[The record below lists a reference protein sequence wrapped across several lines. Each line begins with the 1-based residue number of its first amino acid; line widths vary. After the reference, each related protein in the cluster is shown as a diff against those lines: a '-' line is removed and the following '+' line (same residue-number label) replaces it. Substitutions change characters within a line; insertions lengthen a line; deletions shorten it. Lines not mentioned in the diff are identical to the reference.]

1 MTYSIED
8 FDAVLN
14 RARPI
19 TLSTPASTLRQW
31 RVELV
36 RASVFISYAI
46 GVLSLDI
53 EILHQSIVSTS
64 ENVLQS
70 LVDDLPGILAAGW
83 VGGGWSLSPDAS
95 VSVGAAAELAADQAD
110 SLLELHREMVT
121 SDLGDPTLVRDLLSR
136 IEEQRESL
144 ALRRAQLEDRIRQIQ
159 HIVREQYAV
168 GGASVDDWLD

>member
-8 FDAVLN
+8 FDAVLS
-14 RARPI
+14 RAHPVV
-19 TLSTPASTLRQW
+19 LSTPASTLRKW

-53 EILHQSIVSTS
+53 EILQQSMVSTS
-64 ENVLQS
+64 TDVIQS

-110 SLLELHREMVT
+110 SLLELHSEMAT
-121 SDLGDPTLVRDLLSR
+121 SDLNDPVLVRDLLSR
-136 IEEQRESL
+136 IEHQRESL
-144 ALRRAQLEDRIRQIQ
+144 ARRRAQLEDRIRQIQ
-159 HIVREQYAV
+159 QVIRQQYAI
-168 GGASVDDWLD
+168 GAASVDDWLD

>member
-8 FDAVLN
+8 FDAVLS
-14 RARPI
+14 RAQPV

-70 LVDDLPGILAAGW
+70 LVDDLPGILASGW

-95 VSVGAAAELAADQAD
+95 VSVGAAAELAADQAE

-121 SDLGDPTLVRDLLSR
+121 SDLRDPALVRDLLTR
-136 IEEQRESL
+136 IEQQRVSL
-144 ALRRAQLEDRIRQIQ
+144 ADRRAQLEDRIRRIQQIIRQ
-159 HIVREQYAV
+159 QYAV
-168 GGASVDDWLD
+168 GAASIDDWLA

>member
-8 FDAVLN
+8 FDAVLS
-14 RARPI
+14 RAHPVA
-19 TLSTPASTLRQW
+19 LSTPASTLRQW

-53 EILHQSIVSTS
+53 EILHQCIVSTS

-121 SDLGDPTLVRDLLSR
+121 IDLSDPALVGDLLSR
-136 IEEQRESL
+136 IEQQRESL
-144 ALRRAQLEDRIRQIQ
+144 TLKRARLEDRIKQIQ
-159 HIVREQYAV
+159 HIIRQQYAV
-168 GGASVDDWLD
+168 GDASIDDWLD